1 MSNLVKDDNLDV
13 EIIHAGHEPSFG
25 RAQMKTVIDQYL
37 IGKNI
42 MPTDPIIWFNKISS
56 QNLDHYCTQN
66 WVRAK
71 KMIED
76 SLLKPK
82 C

>member
-1 MSNLVKDDNLDV
+1 MYNFCQQRVLEVYTIKILAV
-13 EIIHAGHEPSFG
+13 IIQS
-25 RAQMKTVIDQYL
+25 VIDQYL